1 MASAAQRSCIWML
14 VLGACVSP
22 AVGAQCAKECAL
34 CVYRLLGQRAA
45 FSALTC
51 SLECDGEV
59 DREKLRL
66 CWDILLEGGNPIPSD
81 GDLRPQEEPEA
92 AGLILSNDRE
102 ATSAGHRLAK
112 KYGGFMKRYGG
123 FMSRRSFSEA
133 LPDDSA
139 KRDEEEKI
147 RLEILKVLNT
157 VPEQST
163 EGVHEDGEQGR
174 DDGRD
179 PGDLLEAV
187 LDRGLRKRYGGFMRR
202 VGRPEWLVDGNK
214 NGGVSKRAWQNAELH
229 KRYGGFMD

>member
-1 MASAAQRSCIWML
+1 M
-14 VLGACVSP
+14 
-22 AVGAQCAKECAL
+22 
-34 CVYRLLGQRAA
+34 
-45 FSALTC
+45 
-51 SLECDGEV
+51 

-66 CWDILLEGGNPIPSD
+66 CWDILPEGGNPIPSD
-81 GDLRPQEEPEA
+81 GDLRPREETEA
-92 AGLILSNDRE
+92 AGLIPSNDQD
-102 ATSAGHRLAK
+102 ATSAGQRLAK

-123 FMSRRSFSEA
+123 FMSRRSFSEG

-157 VPEQST
+157 VPEQSR
-163 EGVHEDGEQGR
+163 EGGDEDGETGR

-187 LDRGLRKRYGGFMRR
+187 LGRGLRKRYGGFMRR

-214 NGGVSKRAWQNAELH
+214 NGGVSKRAWQNGELH